1 MTTER
6 MTMPTVAAPGF
17 ATTAS
22 TLRKLYFVRFV
33 FAIAWALVALTTAR
47 HLGPLTATLF
57 VLYPLFD
64 VASAIVDARASRTGV
79 PILLYVNIA
88 ISVLAAIGLAFAA
101 ASGVPAV
108 LRVWGA
114 WAVVAGLIQLIVG
127 VTRRKLGG
135 QWPMIISGGIS
146 VLAGGVFIATASAH
160 HPALTSAIAYAIP
173 GAIFFL
179 ISAIRLGR
187 PAKGDRHGD

>member
-1 MTTER
+1 
-6 MTMPTVAAPGF
+6 MPTVAAPGF

-64 VASAIVDARASRTGV
+64 VASGIVDARAARTGV

-127 VTRRKLGG
+127 VTRRKVGG

-146 VLAGGVFIATASAH
+146 VLVGGVFIATASAH

-187 PAKGDRHGD
+187 PAKAK